1 MQVKAGDLAEALKS
15 AKPHPLK
22 KKPKPVVV
30 SLEQDYVTHAL
41 SVIEAKHGLFAK
53 VIEASGDFP
62 KPVQVDG
69 TSLEKLASSWPADT
83 LLELAADAERLTI
96 LAGKSRV
103 AIPRIDGGGKTP
115 ILRTPIPPNKKH
127 KGKVVAPP
135 DPVSKRVELAD
146 TWGFSARVPMP
157 QHRDPEDKA

>member
-1 MQVKAGDLAEALKS
+1 MQVKAGDLAEALKP
-15 AKPHPLK
+15 AKPHALQ
-22 KKPKPVVV
+22 KKPKPVPVA
-30 SLEQDYVTHAL
+30 LEQDYVTQAL

-53 VIEASGDFP
+53 VIDATGDFP
-62 KPVQVDG
+62 KSVHVDG
-69 TSLEKLASSWPADT
+69 TSLEKLASSWPPDT

-103 AIPRIDGGGKTP
+103 SIPRLDSGGTTP

-127 KGKVVAPP
+127 KGKVVVPP
-135 DPVSKRVELAD
+135 DPASKRVALAD

-157 QHRDPEDKA
+157 QHHDQKDKT